1 MGAQFHHH
9 NNWNKEILGLILNLF
24 LSINHLLITI
34 TNGKYRYDAV
44 TWIPFSVPF
53 LAFGGRALLGIPT
66 FVRYSHRS
74 SPMAYFLG
82 SRTLLPVSMSL
93 LSVNFLNWKYRK
105 NVLPPFFKSFPIQ
118 NLHQNGFWIK
128 PRALGTQHRAQGTK
142 PSDPGTKP
150 RDPGAKP
157 RDYQSDLGILGQNLV
172 IQGPNLGTHDGTK
185 PSYCLYCSGS
195 GFGGGRII
203 LPVCSSI
210 DPCCRLAVR
219 PWGYRRCPQSN
230 PNLWWPQ
237 KSTSRSWTSWAGWKS
252 WPWACPQQ
260 WVVNRTSRI
269 GKTHWKNTH
278 TLVICKIK
286 YYLCHMKKL
295 QSQRIWLCLCL
306 LNEVK
311 PSFTD

>member
-157 RDYQSDLGILGQNLV
+157 RDLSIRPRDVRIKPSD
-172 IQGPNLGTHDGTK
+172 PGTK
-185 PSYCLYCSGS
+185 PWDPWWDKTQLLSLLFW
-195 GFGGGRII
+195 FG
-203 LPVCSSI
+203 L
-210 DPCCRLAVR
+210 
-219 PWGYRRCPQSN
+219 WRR
-230 PNLWWPQ
+230 
-237 KSTSRSWTSWAGWKS
+237 
-252 WPWACPQQ
+252 
-260 WVVNRTSRI
+260 
-269 GKTHWKNTH
+269 
-278 TLVICKIK
+278 
-286 YYLCHMKKL
+286 
-295 QSQRIWLCLCL
+295 
-306 LNEVK
+306 
-311 PSFTD
+311 

>member
-105 NVLPPFFKSFPIQ
+105 NVLPPFLKSFPIQ
-118 NLHQNGFWIK
+118 NLHQNGFVVSQGPGTKPKDPGTKPRVLAIN
-128 PRALGTQHRAQGTK
+128 PRALGTQPRVSWDQTK
-142 PSDPGTKP
+142 GP
-150 RDPGAKP
+150 RD
-157 RDYQSDLGILGQNLV
+157 Q
-172 IQGPNLGTHDGTK
+172 T
-185 PSYCLYCSGS
+185 
-195 GFGGGRII
+195 
-203 LPVCSSI
+203 
-210 DPCCRLAVR
+210 
-219 PWGYRRCPQSN
+219 
-230 PNLWWPQ
+230 
-237 KSTSRSWTSWAGWKS
+237 
-252 WPWACPQQ
+252 
-260 WVVNRTSRI
+260 
-269 GKTHWKNTH
+269 
-278 TLVICKIK
+278 
-286 YYLCHMKKL
+286 
-295 QSQRIWLCLCL
+295 
-306 LNEVK
+306 
-311 PSFTD
+311 